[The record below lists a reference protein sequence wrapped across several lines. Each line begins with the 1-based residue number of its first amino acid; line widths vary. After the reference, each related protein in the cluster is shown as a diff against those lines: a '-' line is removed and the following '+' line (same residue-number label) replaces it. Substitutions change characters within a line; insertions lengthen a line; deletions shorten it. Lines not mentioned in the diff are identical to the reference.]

1 MVCANAFCGNNK
13 SSPVGVTKRTRL
25 NPGRPFPP
33 SIKPPVVYFISG
45 IIALQARRISPAAI
59 ATVPRAAAFEPGTI
73 S

>member
-1 MVCANAFCGNNK
+1 
-13 SSPVGVTKRTRL
+13 VTKRTRL